1 MELYE
6 QILGFARAYPL
17 IIISACF
24 IYYFLTNDINLLML
38 AVALLVNDG
47 INGVLKY
54 WIVKPLVGN
63 KKIFLLGTG
72 RRPDGAK
79 NCSPFLETNAKP
91 SNSYG
96 MPSGH
101 SQSAVFFSTYVIMN
115 LINSNV
121 IMYEKILGGSIF
133 IFLALGI
140 MYSRVYLKCHTVQ
153 QVVVGGLIG
162 LGLGFLYYEN
172 QEKIKN
178 LGIMY

>member
-6 QILGFARAYPL
+6 QVLGFARAYPL
-17 IIISACF
+17 IIISASF
-24 IYYFLTNDINLLML
+24 INYFLTNDIDLLML
-38 AVALLVNDG
+38 AIALLVNDG
-47 INGVLKY
+47 INFILKY

-63 KKIFLLGTG
+63 KKLFLLGTG

-79 NCSPFLETNAKP
+79 NCSPFLEPNAKP

-115 LINSNV
+115 LIDSNV
-121 IMYEKILGGSIF
+121 IMYEKILGVNVF
-133 IFLALGI
+133 IFLALGV
-140 MYSRVYLKCHTVQ
+140 MYSRIYLKCHTVQ
-153 QVVVGGLIG
+153 QVIVGGLIG

-172 QEKIKN
+172 QEKLKN
-178 LGIMY
+178 LGRMY